1 MVSLGGATSSMHE
14 VTRQILG
21 YHNRSSST
29 ESDLQ
34 VSATIQ

>member
-1 MVSLGGATSSMHE
+1 MHE

-21 YHNRSSST
+21 YQNRSSST
-29 ESDLQ
+29 ESELQ